1 MFRGKL
7 TAAFLN
13 KARKE
18 GKPEISTQGRYCG
31 GVKFYGDKWI
41 PYDESNV
48 VMDSINEFADAGY
61 LEIEKITDKE
71 GHPPAESPTDLKAQ
85 AESDLTEDAEIE
97 KEVNRCQG
105 IKHGGE
111 QCTRQSLSGE
121 IYCKTHLK
129 ANQGE

>member
-31 GVKFYGDKWI
+31 GIKFYGDKWI
-41 PYDESNV
+41 PFDESNV

-61 LEIEKITDKE
+61 LEVEKTTNKE
-71 GHPPAESPTDLKAQ
+71 GRPPAESPTDLIEQ
-85 AESDLTEDAEIE
+85 AETELTEDAEIAA
-97 KEVNRCQG
+97 EVNQCRA
-105 IKHGGE
+105 IKADGE
-111 QCTRQSLSGE
+111 QCTRNALEGSL
-121 IYCKTHLK
+121 YCGTHKKL
-129 ANQGE
+129 EE